1 MLHAVTMTIAGA
13 EPVAGPSHGNSRVMQ
28 MTSELHVYSSQQLQS
43 PAVCLPLSVQHLS
56 YKDDEFHDD
65 DGNDDDGAAAAAAAA
80 DDDDDDGADD
90 ADGDGDDG
98 AGADDGEPQVL
109 SVNSEM
115 SELLLNLAS
124 PRGHPDTTL
133 TDHTAS
139 TSTNVSDSTT
149 VRTLV
154 LILDNLCWCRVSD
167 FMFFCN
173 CCCAFYLGDCSS
185 MLLDHHPERALAL
198 SVELK
203 RGYP

>member
-1 MLHAVTMTIAGA
+1 MTIAGA
-13 EPVAGPSHGNSRVMQ
+13 EPVAGPLHGNSHVMQ
-28 MTSELHVYSSQQLQS
+28 MMSKLHLHPLQQLQS

-65 DGNDDDGAAAAAAAA
+65 DGADDDDG
-80 DDDDDDGADD
+80 DDDDDD
-90 ADGDGDDG
+90 DDG

-109 SVNSEM
+109 SVNSKM
-115 SELLLNLAS
+115 LELLLNLAS

-154 LILDNLCWCRVSD
+154 LILDNLCWCQVSNS
-167 FMFFCN
+167 MFFSN
-173 CCCAFYLGDCSS
+173 CCCAFYLRDCSS
-185 MLLDHHPERALAL
+185 VLVDHHPERALAL

-203 RGYP
+203 RGYL

>member
-1 MLHAVTMTIAGA
+1 MTIAGA
-13 EPVAGPSHGNSRVMQ
+13 EPVAGPLHGNSHVMQ
-28 MTSELHVYSSQQLQS
+28 MMSELHLHPLQQLQS

-65 DGNDDDGAAAAAAAA
+65 DDDGNDDDGA
-80 DDDDDDGADD
+80 DDDDDSDD
-90 ADGDGDDG
+90 DDEDDDG

-139 TSTNVSDSTT
+139 ASTNVSDSTT

-154 LILDNLCWCRVSD
+154 LILDNLCWCRVSN
-167 FMFFCN
+167 FMFF
-173 CCCAFYLGDCSS
+173 LQ
-185 MLLDHHPERALAL
+185 L
-198 SVELK
+198 
-203 RGYP
+203 

>member
-139 TSTNVSDSTT
+139 ASTNVSDSTT
-149 VRTLV
+149 V
-154 LILDNLCWCRVSD
+154 
-167 FMFFCN
+167 
-173 CCCAFYLGDCSS
+173 
-185 MLLDHHPERALAL
+185 
-198 SVELK
+198 
-203 RGYP
+203 